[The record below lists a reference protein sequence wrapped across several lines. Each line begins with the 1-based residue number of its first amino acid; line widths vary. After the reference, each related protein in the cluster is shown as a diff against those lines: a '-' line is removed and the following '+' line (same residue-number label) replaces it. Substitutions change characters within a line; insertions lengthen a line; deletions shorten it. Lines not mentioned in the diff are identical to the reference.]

1 MDFSWTED
9 QERLYEEAVE
19 FAQRELNGEVGG
31 DLDGDLGG
39 DLVER
44 DAKGELNTAAWQKAA
59 DFGVL
64 GWCMPKAYGG
74 AGFDVVTAIRLL
86 EGIGYGC
93 RDNALTL
100 GLNGQIWSVQAPL
113 LHFGSE
119 QQKQKYLPRLCSG
132 ELMAAHGMTEPE
144 SGSDAFSLRT
154 TAEKTDGGYVLN
166 GHKAYVGLAPVAG
179 LSLVF
184 ANTRP
189 EVGQWGISAFLVE
202 REFDGYEAPPAR
214 PKMGLRTNP
223 LGDILLKDCFVPE
236 GNRLGPE
243 GIGVS
248 IFNYS
253 MDWERG
259 FIFAG
264 HVGSMAR
271 QLDDCVRFS
280 RDRRQFGQ
288 AISEFQSVSNRIA
301 DMRLRLE
308 TSRLL
313 LYKLAWMKENDQ
325 PAMLEAAMT
334 KLHVGEAFA
343 QNSLDA
349 MRIHGAKGYLA
360 EYGVERDVRDAL
372 GGVIYS
378 GTSDIQRNIIA
389 KITGG

>member
-1 MDFSWTED
+1 MIVDWTEE
-9 QERLYEEAVE
+9 QERRYAEAVD
-19 FAQRELNGEVGG
+19 FARAELDV
-31 DLDGDLGG
+31 DLAR
-39 DLVER
+39 R
-44 DAKGELNTAAWQKAA
+44 DAEASFEPALWQKAA

-64 GWCMPKAYGG
+64 GWCMPEAYGG
-74 AGFDVVTAIRLL
+74 EGLDVPTTIRLL

-100 GLNGQIWSVQAPL
+100 GLNGQVWSVQAPL

-119 QQKQKYLPRLCSG
+119 EQKKRWLPKLCSG
-132 ELMAAHGMTEPE
+132 ELLAAHGMTEAE
-144 SGSDAFSLRT
+144 TGSDAFALKT
-154 TAEKTDGGYVLN
+154 TAEKVDGGYVLN
-166 GHKAYVGLAPVAG
+166 GRKSYIGLSPVAG

-184 ANTRP
+184 ASTNP
-189 EVGQWGISAFLVE
+189 KVGQWGISAFLVE
-202 REFDGYEAPPAR
+202 REFEGYSAPEAR

-223 LGDILLKDCFVPE
+223 LGDIVLENCFVPE
-236 GNRLGPE
+236 ANRLGPE

-259 FIFAG
+259 FIFAS

-271 QLDDCVRFS
+271 QLDECVSWARE
-280 RDRRQFGQ
+280 RKLFGQ
-288 AISEFQSVSNRIA
+288 NIGGFQSVSNRLA

-313 LYKLAWMKENDQ
+313 LYKLACMKEKNQ

-334 KLHVGEAFA
+334 KLHLGEAFA

-349 MRIHGAKGYLA
+349 MRLHGARGYLA
-360 EYGVERDVRDAL
+360 EFEVERDVRDAL

-389 KITGG
+389 RVLGV

>member
-1 MDFSWTED
+1 MEFSWSED
-9 QERLYEEAVE
+9 QERLYGEAVE
-19 FAQRELNGEVGG
+19 FARRELNHE
-31 DLDGDLGG
+31 LPR
-39 DLVER
+39 R
-44 DAKGELNTAAWQKAA
+44 DAEGELNLEGWQKAA
-59 DFGVL
+59 DYGVL

-74 AGFDVVTAIRLL
+74 AGLDVVTAIRLL

-93 RDNALTL
+93 KDNALTL

-119 QQKQKYLPRLCSG
+119 EQKKKYLPRLCSG

-144 SGSDAFSLRT
+144 AGSDAFSLRT
-154 TAEKTDGGYVLN
+154 TAEKVDGGYRLN
-166 GHKAYVGLAPVAG
+166 GHKTYVGLAPVAG

-202 REFDGYEAPPAR
+202 KAFDGYEAPPPR

-223 LGDILLKDCFVPE
+223 LGDIVLKDCFVPE
-236 GNRLGPE
+236 ENRLGPE

-259 FIFAG
+259 FIFAS

-271 QLDDCVRFS
+271 QLDECVEFS
-280 RDRRQFGQ
+280 RQRKQFGQ
-288 AISEFQSVSNRIA
+288 SIGEFQSVSNRIA
-301 DMRLRLE
+301 EMRLRLE

-360 EYGVERDVRDAL
+360 EFEVERDVRDAL